1 MQNTLIRATRITGPR
16 KLVRQLPLRCGWLF
30 QFSYARWI
38 NLAQSTPI
46 AAISPL
52 AFSLIP
58 LNLLMSTA
66 FSRMRL
72 TYLIDIYTKISI

>member
-1 MQNTLIRATRITGPR
+1 M
-16 KLVRQLPLRCGWLF
+16 
-30 QFSYARWI
+30 
-38 NLAQSTPI
+38 
-46 AAISPL
+46 SPL

>member
-1 MQNTLIRATRITGPR
+1 MQNTLIRATRIIGPR
-16 KLVRQLPLRCGWLF
+16 KLVRQLPLRVRLVVSIFLCKME
-30 QFSYARWI
+30 QPCAIHANRSYE
-38 NLAQSTPI
+38 
-46 AAISPL
+46 PL